1 MTQLAPQANGSPYL
15 TALEAAAYL
24 RLEERTLN
32 NMRWRGEGPSWRKH
46 GGRVV
51 YHKDALDNWSR
62 ERDSD
67 PDNRP
72 KNNNKNDN
80 KKNSPKKKDD

>member
-1 MTQLAPQANGSPYL
+1 MTHMETPTAASPYL

-46 GGRVV
+46 GGRVF
-51 YHKDALDNWSR
+51 YHKDELDNWSR
-62 ERDSD
+62 QRDSN

-72 KNNNKNDN
+72 KKGP
-80 KKNSPKKKDD
+80 KKNGKD

>member
-1 MTQLAPQANGSPYL
+1 MDHLERVAIESPYL
-15 TALEAAAYL
+15 TAIEAASYL

-32 NMRWRGEGPSWRKH
+32 NMRWRGEGPAWRKH

-51 YHKDALDNWSR
+51 YHREELDNWSR
-62 ERDSD
+62 ERDSN

-72 KNNNKNDN
+72 KNSSNKTA
-80 KKNSPKKKDD
+80 PKKKDD

>member
-1 MTQLAPQANGSPYL
+1 MQQIEPSPYL
-15 TALEAAAYL
+15 TSGEAAAYL

-51 YHKDALDNWSR
+51 YHRDELDNWSR
-62 ERDSD
+62 GRDSN

-72 KNNNKNDN
+72 HNGPKNNGKG
-80 KKNSPKKKDD
+80 